1 MPSSYLSTDKRRR
14 KPHHTSSC
22 TIAHSK
28 RCGTGLSCF
37 SHSTRPC
44 SCPSTWHSS
53 RRRWTTSHCSSSTRL
68 STSSFSST
76 SCSTFTPLTWVKPVR
91 WSAIRDWFGSTTW
104 RVGSSSISC
113 RACPTIFSMRSRT
126 LKTYFFYNHYYFYL
140 SLILLLALRMIN
152 YHHLFFIYFYFVL
165 FFKEIWKYF

>member
-14 KPHHTSSC
+14 KLHHTSSC

-28 RCGTGLSCF
+28 RCGTGSSCF

-53 RRRWTTSHCSSSTRL
+53 RRRWTTYHCSSSTRL

-140 SLILLLALRMIN
+140 TISFEDDKLSSLVF
-152 YHHLFFIYFYFVL
+152 YLFLFCFIF
-165 FFKEIWKYF
+165 